1 MEKRFKIFRY
11 FAYTIEIIILFVL
24 QETPELI
31 PNLFGARPVL
41 LIPAALSIALFE
53 SETAA
58 MVFGLFCGLLVD
70 FGFGNMLGFH
80 GLLLAAMCY
89 IIGLM
94 ILNLLRTNFVTAI
107 FVAVVALAIIF
118 FLQWFF
124 FYVCF
129 GYSDSGYA
137 LLTHYLPKYGYTLL
151 LMPLAYFFN
160 RAFALLLK
168 PKEQ

>member
-1 MEKRFKIFRY
+1 M
-11 FAYTIEIIILFVL
+11 II
-24 QETPELI
+24 
-31 PNLFGARPVL
+31 
-41 LIPAALSIALFE
+41 
-53 SETAA
+53 
-58 MVFGLFCGLLVD
+58 
-70 FGFGNMLGFH
+70 
-80 GLLLAAMCY
+80 
-89 IIGLM
+89 
-94 ILNLLRTNFVTAI
+94 NLLRTNFVTAI
-107 FVAVVALAIIF
+107 FVAVIALAIIF

-151 LMPLAYFFN
+151 FMPLAYFFN